1 MYTQHFQLSELPF
14 SIAPNPRYLFLS
26 PQHREAL
33 AHLLYGIG
41 VGGGFVVLTGEVG
54 MGKTTLCR
62 ALIDQ
67 LPEDVDI
74 ALVFNP
80 RLNSRELL
88 ASICDELSIPY
99 SGPRASL
106 KSLIDALNRHLL
118 DAHAKGRRV
127 LVLIDEAQNLRFD
140 VLEQVRLLTNLE
152 TNQHKLLQI
161 ILVGQPELNEI
172 LDRPNLRQLAQRI
185 TARYHLEP
193 LNLAATREYIRHRL
207 KVADARNEI
216 FSATGMREVFK
227 RSGGIPRLVNLI
239 GDRALLGAYTLG
251 KKEVD
256 RKIVRRAAVELK
268 GSGVGAKT
276 SLNLKSIGIG
286 GLLIVLLGGGAW
298 HLLRQGAPKIDVR
311 SGFSLLGASKSSD
324 TPSIATESSG
334 SFEQS
339 GAPEPLP
346 FQFTEGKDEALKHL
360 FGLWGIANPEGM
372 KCGKAGRGDLRCQ
385 NFRGTWDALLKL
397 NMSAVLELEGTEDA
411 ERFICVERVM
421 GDQVVIRTAS
431 GSLPQSQ
438 ERVKALWTGIAI
450 LAYRPLATDK
460 RALRPGISDPV
471 IREIRQE
478 LGLKS
483 TTSEPSRFDENLRG
497 QIQAFQRKIGLRP
510 DGLIGTLTLIGIEG
524 HGARPDVPRLLSTP
538 LSEGLDVHHP

>member
-397 NMSAVLELEGTEDA
+397 NMSAVLELEGTEL
-411 ERFICVERVM
+411 
-421 GDQVVIRTAS
+421 
-431 GSLPQSQ
+431 SL
-438 ERVKALWTGIAI
+438 IHI
-450 LAYRPLATDK
+450 
-460 RALRPGISDPV
+460 
-471 IREIRQE
+471 
-478 LGLKS
+478 
-483 TTSEPSRFDENLRG
+483 
-497 QIQAFQRKIGLRP
+497 
-510 DGLIGTLTLIGIEG
+510 
-524 HGARPDVPRLLSTP
+524 
-538 LSEGLDVHHP
+538 